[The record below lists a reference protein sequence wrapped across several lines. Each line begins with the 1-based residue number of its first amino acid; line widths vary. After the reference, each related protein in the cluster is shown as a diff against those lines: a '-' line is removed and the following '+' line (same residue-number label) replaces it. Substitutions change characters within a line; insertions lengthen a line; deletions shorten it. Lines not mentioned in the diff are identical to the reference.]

1 MTTGSNNIFLG
12 ADTRTLTGN
21 ISNTLNIGNTL
32 FANNIPTTYTG
43 SAGYV
48 GIGTRAPN
56 QQLEL
61 TQSMRLPTTTSN
73 TTGVIYKDGNRFI
86 HNYEGGTNPGTST
99 FLGLNAGNF
108 TLTSAAVGNTGI
120 GRDTLMSLTTGAY
133 NTALGKSA
141 LQSNTG
147 ASYNTAI

>member
-73 TTGVIYKDGNRFI
+73 TTGVIYKDGNRFM
-86 HNYEGGTNPGTST
+86 HNYEGG
-99 FLGLNAGNF
+99 NALMPSLPNAN
-108 TLTSAAVGNTGI
+108 LT
-120 GRDTLMSLTTGAY
+120 
-133 NTALGKSA
+133 
-141 LQSNTG
+141 
-147 ASYNTAI
+147 ASSMYDVSHSPIY